1 MKNKIY
7 LVILILLS
15 FLVCMKL
22 SKPQFQNPQKE
33 SKNGDFLAI
42 YVDDKISDS
51 FPTSSEYAG
60 TIICRNSSGTVNTT
74 GKFVWDSSNSK
85 WNIEVSDIDNGAAT
99 CNAYFYS
106 LANYTL
112 KSVPNNWM
120 SAKQGSLLYS
130 IKKDNDEN
138 IKTHKGKP
146 GTEVARQASSST
158 EAVLASSTDDY
169 GTTLYFRGAVTNN
182 FVEFAS
188 MCWRIVRIT
197 GDGSIKLAL
206 YNRNDNG
213 SLTPCSDSGGTSKA
227 FISATATAFNS
238 LSTATIA
245 GAVAQYAGMMYGTT
259 YSSSDYDIIHANN
272 IDSTILVALK
282 SWYDNK
288 LRNYNDLL
296 SDVIWCNDKEYGLL
310 NGRQQDFKNK
320 ERLLSFVPSLIC
332 AENSNSEK
340 KLFKLT
346 NNDIQNGNGKLK
358 GSNGVGNKEYKIGL
372 LTGDELAFAGAKAG
386 NVNATGNTTFYLYAN
401 TSATWWTMSPAHY
414 VPANYEGVRMITVSD
429 DGEICVAYQ
438 NSGGCLA
445 SVARDTAGVR
455 PSIALKSTLEIS
467 NVEDAD
473 GTATH
478 PYKIRI

>member
-22 SKPQFQNPQKE
+22 SKPQFQNSQKE
-33 SKNGDFLAI
+33 SKNSDFLAI

-106 LANYTL
+106 LADYTL

-213 SLTPCSDSGGTSKA
+213 SLTPCSDSGGTGKA

-238 LSTATIA
+238 LSTATTK

-296 SDVIWCNDKEYGLL
+296 SDVIWCNDREYGTL
-310 NGRQQDFKNK
+310 NGRHQAFKNK
-320 ERLLSFVPSLIC
+320 ERLIGFVPSFIC

-358 GSNGVGNKEYKIGL
+358 GSNGVGSKEYKIGL

-386 NVNATGNTTFYLYAN
+386 NVNATGNTTFYLYSN

-414 VPANYEGVRMITVSD
+414 TPANYHGVRMITVSD
-429 DGEICVAYQ
+429 DGEICVSTDG
-438 NSGGCLA
+438 NGCLA
-445 SVARDTAGVR
+445 SFVRDTAGVR
-455 PSIALKSTLEIS
+455 PSIALKSTVEIS

>member
-22 SKPQFQNPQKE
+22 SKPQFQKQQKE
-33 SKNGDFLAI
+33 SKDSDFLAI

-99 CNAYFYS
+99 CNAYFYT
-106 LANYTL
+106 LADYPL

-130 IKKDNDEN
+130 IKKDNEDNFGTVANPGGAISSNTEKILAPDE
-138 IKTHKGKP
+138 
-146 GTEVARQASSST
+146 
-158 EAVLASSTDDY
+158 DDY
-169 GTTLYFRGAVTNN
+169 GTTLYFRGAIENN
-182 FVEFAS
+182 YVEFAG

-197 GDGSIKLAL
+197 GDGSIKLTL

-213 SLTPCSDSGGTSKA
+213 SLTPCQDTGGSGKA
-227 FISATATAFNS
+227 FISATASAFNV
-238 LSTATIA
+238 LSTKDAN
-245 GAVAQYAGMMYGTT
+245 GAIIQYVGFMYGTT
-259 YSSSDYDIIHANN
+259 YPSSDYDIIHTNN
-272 IDSTILVALK
+272 IDSTVLNNLK
-282 SWYDNK
+282 SWYDLK

-296 SDVIWCNDKEYGLL
+296 SDIIWCNDKSYSSSSSGSYTFST
-310 NGRQQDFKNK
+310 ND
-320 ERLLSFVPSLIC
+320 RLLKASPTPSFKC
-332 AENSNSEK
+332 NNNTNSEK
-340 KLFKLT
+340 NLFKLT
-346 NNDIQNGNGKLK
+346 NNDVQNGNGKLK
-358 GSNGVGNKEYKIGL
+358 GSNGIGSKEYKIGL
-372 LTGDELAFAGAKAG
+372 LTADEVAFAGGMAGTTTAKHE
-386 NVNATGNTTFYLYAN
+386 NKTYYLYAN
-401 TSATWWTMSPAHY
+401 TLTNWWTMSPSFFRN
-414 VPANYEGVRMITVSD
+414 ANYDGARIIGVSSN
-429 DGEICVAYQ
+429 GEICVTQTSSSY
-438 NSGGCLA
+438 GCVAPL
-445 SVARDTAGVR
+445 ARDTAGVR
-455 PSIALKSTLEIS
+455 PSIALKSTVEIS

>member
-42 YVDDKISDS
+42 YVDDKISGS

-106 LANYTL
+106 LADYTL

-213 SLTPCSDSGGTSKA
+213 SLTPCSDSGGTGKA

-238 LSTATIA
+238 LSTATTK

-296 SDVIWCNDKEYGLL
+296 SDVIWCNDREYGTL
-310 NGRQQDFKNK
+310 NGRNQAFKNK
-320 ERLLSFVPSLIC
+320 ERLISFVPSFIC

-358 GSNGVGNKEYKIGL
+358 GSNGVGSKEYKIGL

-414 VPANYEGVRMITVSD
+414 TPANFHGVRMITVSD
-429 DGEICVAYQ
+429 DGEICVSIDG
-438 NSGGCLA
+438 NGCLA
-445 SVARDTAGVR
+445 SFVRDTAGVR
-455 PSIALKSTLEIS
+455 PSIALKSTVEIS